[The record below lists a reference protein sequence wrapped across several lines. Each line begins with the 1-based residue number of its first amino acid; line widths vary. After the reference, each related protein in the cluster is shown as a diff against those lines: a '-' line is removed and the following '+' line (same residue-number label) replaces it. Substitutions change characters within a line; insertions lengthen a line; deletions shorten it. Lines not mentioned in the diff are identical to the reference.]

1 MALEDTDLQG
11 PATGIT
17 EVEDNRTEGIKGDL
31 SDQNEKDD
39 YDVYMMS
46 DVLRTHSLFKFL
58 LYTVILK

>member
-39 YDVYMMS
+39 YDVYMIMIMIMLS
-46 DVLRTHSLFKFL
+46 DVLRTHGL
-58 LYTVILK
+58 I